1 MEFANIT
8 SDRIAGISIIGGL
21 GVFGLATN
29 GFAMYILI
37 RGGKLSQSFQQ
48 LCFSHCIANAID
60 LMFFLFYC
68 TPMII
73 LQKLLEAAKHHFD
86 DIYGVDSRILAFL
99 TISERLVWEDKN
111 TDLTHRLA
119 PAAHCIVDECYVVF
133 TANNYLWSFAPN
145 YCGFILGKVLDFGTG
160 VAVFG
165 LIIIFDVF
173 TIFRIRKLITYTG
186 KKTRRKDLKFF
197 VQSCLQF
204 SVFVIKLTC
213 FYFISG
219 FYTIDVVTN
228 HWKVFFTTSFVW
240 QFTHCIDGLIL
251 IPFHY
256 SDLRAR
262 NKGDPITQ
270 APSAMMSRSRME
282 QSRVAHHGNVRSSNS
297 SQLGDKQ

>member
-73 LQKLLEAAKHHFD
+73 LLVIISWPIKGRNFLRQRNTTLMISMVWILGFLHFLP
-86 DIYGVDSRILAFL
+86 YL
-99 TISERLVWEDKN
+99 K
-111 TDLTHRLA
+111 
-119 PAAHCIVDECYVVF
+119 VDECYVVF